1 MCLVN
6 LFNFNGTFNA
16 KTGIVADMV
25 EIHYFAAARAAA
37 GVSHEQIAAP
47 ATLGELLDTVAAEH
61 SGTTEA
67 GMSLGEVLDRCTFL
81 VDGKNAE
88 RAASLTGATRV
99 DVLPPFA
106 GG

>member
-1 MCLVN
+1 MCLFN
-6 LFNFNGTFNA
+6 LSNFNGTFNA

-25 EIHYFAAARAAA
+25 EIHYFAAA
-37 GVSHEQIAAP
+37 GVSHELVDAP
-47 ATLGELLDTVAAEH
+47 ATLGELLNELATTH
-61 SGTTEA
+61 TGTTEA
-67 GMSLGEVLDRCTFL
+67 GMSLGEVLERCTFL

-88 RAASLTGATRV
+88 RAATLEGATRV